1 MNLLQF
7 LSPQLCSWGP
17 HRWKK
22 ERGLQQ
28 KTLAGR
34 QFGGRRRGLG
44 LYQIF
49 GVIARKLSLFSFYW
63 GLDLYEIMRAG
74 REAGP
79 HRPLVTLDTRA
90 SNEPSRRLMFYDHST
105 FIKEKALVG
114 AFSVIIKL
122 QSSRRIVC
130 SSTGHGAE

>member
-1 MNLLQF
+1 M
-7 LSPQLCSWGP
+7 
-17 HRWKK
+17 
-22 ERGLQQ
+22 
-28 KTLAGR
+28 
-34 QFGGRRRGLG
+34 G

-90 SNEPSRRLMFYDHST
+90 SNESSRRKKFYDHGT
-105 FIKEKALVG
+105 VIEEKALVG

-122 QSSRRIVC
+122 QSSRRFV
-130 SSTGHGAE
+130 

>member
-1 MNLLQF
+1 MGFLEESELRRESSPVPQF
-7 LSPQLCSWGP
+7 LSSAAGD
-17 HRWKK
+17 RTDGKK
-22 ERGLQQ
+22 REVCNKRRLPADSSRG
-28 KTLAGR
+28 
-34 QFGGRRRGLG
+34 GGEGWG

-90 SNEPSRRLMFYDHST
+90 SNEPSRRFKFYN
-105 FIKEKALVG
+105 
-114 AFSVIIKL
+114 
-122 QSSRRIVC
+122 
-130 SSTGHGAE
+130 HG

>member
-7 LSPQLCSWGP
+7 LRSTALQLGTAQME
-17 HRWKK
+17 KG
-22 ERGLQQ
+22 ERFATKDACRPTVRGEEE
-28 KTLAGR
+28 
-34 QFGGRRRGLG
+34 RRRGLG

-90 SNEPSRRLMFYDHST
+90 SNESSRRMKFYDHGT
-105 FIKEKALVG
+105 VIEEKALVG

-122 QSSRRIVC
+122 KSSRRFV
-130 SSTGHGAE
+130 

>member
-1 MNLLQF
+1 MGFLEESELRRESSPVPQF
-7 LSPQLCSWGP
+7 LSSAAGD
-17 HRWKK
+17 RTDGKRR
-22 ERGLQQ
+22 EGLQQ

-34 QFGGRRRGLG
+34 QFGGRRRRG

-90 SNEPSRRLMFYDHST
+90 SNEPSRRLKFHN
-105 FIKEKALVG
+105 
-114 AFSVIIKL
+114 
-122 QSSRRIVC
+122 
-130 SSTGHGAE
+130 HGEGFNNPQ